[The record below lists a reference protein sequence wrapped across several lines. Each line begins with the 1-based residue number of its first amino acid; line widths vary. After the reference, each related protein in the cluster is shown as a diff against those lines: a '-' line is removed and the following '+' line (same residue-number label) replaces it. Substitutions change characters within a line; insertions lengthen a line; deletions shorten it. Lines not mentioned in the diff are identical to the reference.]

1 MIQSAIRDGRV
12 STHSIAPAQV
22 IRGAGAWPQSLTA
35 IQSLT
40 RRPLLLGRSAA
51 TQSLRDEL
59 GRDLSGLGLSVIHQT
74 LDHDCCEQD
83 LQRLQSALSTHRCD
97 AVIAAG
103 GGKVLDAGKLLA
115 HRRRGLHHRSAQCGH
130 LCWLDGPLQ
139 SLQPGGALKAIKPSI
154 AALICWSSTTTYC
167 CAHRHEP
174 WPAGSPMPWPSGTK
188 HRLAAG
194 PALMA

>member
-59 GRDLSGLGLSVIHQT
+59 GRDLSGLGLGVI
-74 LDHDCCEQD
+74 
-83 LQRLQSALSTHRCD
+83 
-97 AVIAAG
+97 
-103 GGKVLDAGKLLA
+103 
-115 HRRRGLHHRSAQCGH
+115 
-130 LCWLDGPLQ
+130 
-139 SLQPGGALKAIKPSI
+139 
-154 AALICWSSTTTYC
+154 
-167 CAHRHEP
+167 
-174 WPAGSPMPWPSGTK
+174 TK
-188 HRLAAG
+188 HWIMTAVSRTYSVCN
-194 PALMA
+194 PR